1 MVTQDTLRAV
11 LAERERE
18 VARPALIR
26 EARAAQEPPVGQAMA
41 GERRKRRDG
50 LRRLGLVVWARGFVT
65 QPS

>member
-1 MVTQDTLRAV
+1 MM
-11 LAERERE
+11 ERELLQAYQQDAQRE
-18 VARPALIR
+18 VTRLALIR

-50 LRRLGLVVWARGFVT
+50 LRRLGPVVWARGFVT